1 MLTSSLT
8 CARFVLCS
16 QWLLATLKPF
26 SLLGFILTQS
36 FQELSLRLC
45 AILSIEDPAY
55 MTELHEAAALL
66 FSLTLSLNCRPT
78 SPTFDFYIK
87 VRKVDN

>member
-1 MLTSSLT
+1 MLSSSLT

-16 QWLLATLKPF
+16 QWLIVTLKPF
-26 SLLGFILTQS
+26 SLLGFILTQF

-55 MTELHEAAALL
+55 LTELHEAAALL
-66 FSLTLSLNCRPT
+66 FSLTPSLNCRPT
-78 SPTFDFYIK
+78 STTFDFYIK